1 MKEPM
6 KGNST
11 PTADRAKV
19 RVLVADD
26 HPVVRQGIMANV
38 KPQPDMTVIA
48 EAGDGVEALALI
60 KEHLPDVVL
69 LDLRMPHMD
78 GLDVLA
84 EVKKLRLPCKII
96 IMTTFDSEEDVQRAM
111 KAGAR
116 GYLLKD
122 STQEEILDAIGR
134 VSLGETYLPAR
145 IVQKVAEGM
154 RKPELSPREV
164 EVLQWVAAGKSNK
177 EIGAQ
182 LFIAEGTVK
191 THVKNLLDKL
201 AVVGRTAAIREAVH
215 RGIVRLN

>member
-1 MKEPM
+1 M
-6 KGNST
+6 KGNSI
-11 PTADRAKV
+11 PLANQPKV

-26 HPVVRQGIMANV
+26 HPVVRHGIMANV
-38 KPQPDMTVIA
+38 KPQRDMTVVA

-60 KEHLPDVVL
+60 KEHLPEVVL
-69 LDLRMPHMD
+69 LDLRMPRMD
-78 GLDVLA
+78 GLDVLG
-84 EVKKLRLPCKII
+84 EVTASKLPCKVI
-96 IMTTFDSEEDVQRAM
+96 IMTTFESEEDVNRAM

-122 STQEEILDAIGR
+122 STQEEILDAIRR
-134 VSLGETYLPAR
+134 VRLGETYLPAR
-145 IVQKVAEGM
+145 IVQKFAEGM

-182 LFIAEGTVK
+182 LYIAEGTVK
-191 THVKNLLDKL
+191 THVKNLLEKL

-215 RGIVRLN
+215 RGLVRLN

>member
-1 MKEPM
+1 M
-6 KGNST
+6 KGNSI
-11 PTADRAKV
+11 ADQTKV

-26 HPVVRQGIMANV
+26 HPVVRHGIIANV
-38 KPQPDMTVIA
+38 KPQPDMIVVA

-60 KEHLPDVVL
+60 KKQVPDVVL
-69 LDLRMPHMD
+69 LDLRMPQMD
-78 GLDVLA
+78 GLDVIT
-84 EVKKLRLPCKII
+84 EVNKLKLPGKVI

-122 STQEEILDAIGR
+122 SSQEEILDAIRR

-164 EVLQWVAAGKSNK
+164 EVLQWVASGKSNK
-177 EIGAQ
+177 EIGVQ
-182 LFIAEGTVK
+182 LFITEGTVK
-191 THVKNLLDKL
+191 THVKNILEKL
-201 AVVGRTAAIREAVH
+201 AVVGRTGAIREAVH
-215 RGIVRLN
+215 RGLVRLN

>member
-1 MKEPM
+1 MKS
-6 KGNST
+6 NSI
-11 PTADRAKV
+11 PTVDQVKV

-38 KPQPDMTVIA
+38 KPQGDMTVVA
-48 EAGDGVEALALI
+48 EAGDGVEALELI
-60 KEHLPDVVL
+60 KEQLPDVVM
-69 LDLRMPHMD
+69 LDLRMPRMD
-78 GLDVLA
+78 GLDVLK
-84 EVKKLRLPCKII
+84 EVNKSRLPCKVI

-122 STQEEILDAIGR
+122 STQEEILDAIRR
-134 VSLGETYLPAR
+134 VSLGEAYLPAR

-191 THVKNLLDKL
+191 THVKNVLEKL

-215 RGIVRLN
+215 RGLVRLS

>member
-1 MKEPM
+1 MANQDKI
-6 KGNST
+6 
-11 PTADRAKV
+11 

-26 HPVVRQGIMANV
+26 HPIVRRGVIANL
-38 KPQPDMTVIA
+38 KPQRDMTVVA

-69 LDLRMPHMD
+69 LDLRMPRMD
-78 GLDVLA
+78 GLDVIA
-84 EVKKLRLPCKII
+84 DVNTSKLPSKVI
-96 IMTTFDSEEDVQRAM
+96 IMTTFESEEDVHRSM

-122 STQEEILDAIGR
+122 SSQEEILDAIRR

-177 EIGAQ
+177 EIGVQ
-182 LFIAEGTVK
+182 LYIAEGTVK
-191 THVKNLLDKL
+191 THVKSVLEKL
-201 AVVGRTAAIREAVH
+201 GAAGRTAAIKEGVH
-215 RGIVRLN
+215 RGLVRLN

>member
-1 MKEPM
+1 MKAKSSPM
-6 KGNST
+6 AN
-11 PTADRAKV
+11 DAKI

-26 HPVVRQGIMANV
+26 HPVVRHGIMANV
-38 KPQPDMTVIA
+38 KPQRDMTVVA

-60 KEHLPDVVL
+60 KEHLPDVVM

-84 EVKKLRLPCKII
+84 AVNTSKLHSKVI
-96 IMTTFDSEEDVQRAM
+96 IMTTFESEEDVNRAM

-122 STQEEILDAIGR
+122 SSQEEILDAIRR

-154 RKPELSPREV
+154 RKPELSPREI
-164 EVLQWVAAGKSNK
+164 EVLQWLAAGKSNK

-191 THVKNLLDKL
+191 THVKNLLEKL
-201 AVVGRTAAIREAVH
+201 AVVGRTGAIREAVH
-215 RGIVRLN
+215 RGLVRLN

>member
-1 MKEPM
+1 
-6 KGNST
+6 
-11 PTADRAKV
+11 
-19 RVLVADD
+19 VLV
-26 HPVVRQGIMANV
+26 
-38 KPQPDMTVIA
+38 
-48 EAGDGVEALALI
+48 
-60 KEHLPDVVL
+60 
-69 LDLRMPHMD
+69 
-78 GLDVLA
+78 
-84 EVKKLRLPCKII
+84 EVKTSRLPCKVI
-96 IMTTFDSEEDVQRAM
+96 IMTTFDSEEDVRRAI

-122 STQEEILDAIGR
+122 STQEEILDAIRR

-191 THVKNLLDKL
+191 THVKNLLEKL

-215 RGIVRLN
+215 RGLVRLN

>member
-1 MKEPM
+1 MKA
-6 KGNST
+6 NSIAKAN
-11 PTADRAKV
+11 PAKV

-26 HPVVRQGIMANV
+26 HPVVRHGIIANV
-38 KPQPDMTVIA
+38 NPQPDMLVIA
-48 EAGDGVEALALI
+48 EAEDGIEALSLI
-60 KEHLPDVVL
+60 KEHLPDVVM

-78 GLDVLA
+78 GLDVLRQ
-84 EVKKLRLPCKII
+84 VNVSKLPCKVI

-116 GYLLKD
+116 GYLLKN
-122 STQEEILDAIGR
+122 SSQEEILDAIRR

-154 RKPELSPREV
+154 RKPELSPREI
-164 EVLQWVAAGKSNK
+164 EVLQCVAAGKSNK

-191 THVKNLLDKL
+191 THVKSLLEKL
-201 AVVGRTAAIREAVH
+201 TVVGRTGAIREAVH
-215 RGIVRLN
+215 RGLVRLN

>member
-1 MKEPM
+1 MKS
-6 KGNST
+6 NSI
-11 PTADRAKV
+11 PTVDKVKV

-38 KPQPDMTVIA
+38 KPQGDMTVVA
-48 EAGDGVEALALI
+48 EAGDGVEALELI
-60 KEHLPDVVL
+60 KEQLPDVVM
-69 LDLRMPHMD
+69 LDLRMPRID
-78 GLDVLA
+78 GLDVLK
-84 EVKKLRLPCKII
+84 EVNKSRLPCKVI

-122 STQEEILDAIGR
+122 STQEEILDAIRR

-191 THVKNLLDKL
+191 THMKNVLEKL

-215 RGIVRLN
+215 RGLVRLS

>member
-1 MKEPM
+1 M
-6 KGNST
+6 KGNSMPKAEQT
-11 PTADRAKV
+11 EV

-26 HPVVRQGIMANV
+26 HTVVRHGIIANV
-38 KPQPDMTVIA
+38 EPQRDMTVVA
-48 EAGDGVEALALI
+48 EAADGIEALALI

-78 GLDVLA
+78 GLDVMT
-84 EVKKLRLPCKII
+84 EVNKLKLPCKMI
-96 IMTTFDSEEDVQRAM
+96 IMTTFDSEEDVQRAL

-122 STQEEILDAIGR
+122 SSQEEILDAIRR

-182 LFIAEGTVK
+182 LFITEGTVK
-191 THVKNLLDKL
+191 AHVKNLLEKL
-201 AVVGRTAAIREAVH
+201 AVVGRTAAIREGVH
-215 RGIVRLN
+215 RGLVRLN

>member
-1 MKEPM
+1 MKAKSIPM
-6 KGNST
+6 
-11 PTADRAKV
+11 ADEAKV

-26 HPVVRQGIMANV
+26 HPVVRHGIMANV
-38 KPQPDMTVIA
+38 QPQSDMTIIA
-48 EAGDGVEALALI
+48 EAADGMEALALT
-60 KEHLPDVVL
+60 KERLPDVVM

-78 GLDVLA
+78 GLEVLRQVNA
-84 EVKKLRLPCKII
+84 SKLPCKVI
-96 IMTTFDSEEDVQRAM
+96 IMTTFDSEEDVQRAI

-122 STQEEILDAIGR
+122 STQEEILDAIRR

-145 IVQKVAEGM
+145 IVQKVAESM

-191 THVKNLLDKL
+191 THMKNVLEKL

-215 RGIVRLN
+215 RGLVRLS

>member
-1 MKEPM
+1 MKA
-6 KGNST
+6 NSN
-11 PTADRAKV
+11 PIAKQEKI

-26 HPVVRQGIMANV
+26 HPIVRHGVIANL
-38 KPQPDMTVIA
+38 KPQDDMTVVA

-60 KEHLPDVVL
+60 KEHVPDVVL
-69 LDLRMPHMD
+69 LDLRMPCMD

-84 EVKKLRLPCKII
+84 EVKISGVPCKVI
-96 IMTTFDSEEDVQRAM
+96 IMTTFDSEEDVQRAIRT
-111 KAGAR
+111 GAR

-122 STQEEILDAIGR
+122 STQEEILDAIRR

-191 THVKNLLDKL
+191 THMKNVLEKLD
-201 AVVGRTAAIREAVH
+201 VVGRTAAIREAVH
-215 RGIVRLN
+215 RGLVRLY

>member
-1 MKEPM
+1 M
-6 KGNST
+6 KGNSMT
-11 PTADRAKV
+11 TAHQTKV

-26 HPVVRQGIMANV
+26 HPVVRHGIIANV
-38 KPQPDMTVIA
+38 MPQGDMTVIA
-48 EAGDGVEALALI
+48 EAGDGLEALALI
-60 KEHLPDVVL
+60 KKQVPDVVL

-78 GLDVLA
+78 GLDVIT
-84 EVKKLRLPCKII
+84 EVNKLKLPCKVI
-96 IMTTFDSEEDVQRAM
+96 IMTTFDSEEDVQRAL

-122 STQEEILDAIGR
+122 SSQEEILDAIRR

-154 RKPELSPREV
+154 RKPQLSPREV

-182 LFIAEGTVK
+182 LFITEGTVK
-191 THVKNLLDKL
+191 AHVKNLLEKL
-201 AVVGRTAAIREAVH
+201 AVVGRTAAIREGVH
-215 RGIVRLN
+215 RGLVRLN

>member
-1 MKEPM
+1 MKRS
-6 KGNST
+6 ST
-11 PTADRAKV
+11 PTPDQAKV

-26 HPVVRQGIMANV
+26 HPVVRHGIMANV

-84 EVKKLRLPCKII
+84 EVKKSRLPCKTI

-122 STQEEILDAIGR
+122 STQEEILDAIRR

-191 THVKNLLDKL
+191 THVKNLLEKL

-215 RGIVRLN
+215 RGLVRLT

>member
-1 MKEPM
+1 MKR
-6 KGNST
+6 NSI
-11 PTADRAKV
+11 PTDDQTKV

-26 HPVVRQGIMANV
+26 HPVVRHGIIANL
-38 KPQPDMTVIA
+38 KPQRDMTVVA

-60 KEHLPDVVL
+60 KEQVPDVVL
-69 LDLRMPHMD
+69 LDLRMPHLD
-78 GLDVLA
+78 GLDVLTQ
-84 EVKKLRLPCKII
+84 VKTSKLPSKVI

-122 STQEEILDAIGR
+122 SSQEEILDAIRR

-145 IVQKVAEGM
+145 IVQKIAEGM

-164 EVLQWVAAGKSNK
+164 EVLQCVADGKSNK
-177 EIGAQ
+177 EIGTQ

-191 THVKNLLDKL
+191 THVKSLLEKL

-215 RGIVRLN
+215 RGLVRLN

>member
-1 MKEPM
+1 MKVNSIPM
-6 KGNST
+6 
-11 PTADRAKV
+11 AKQDKI

-26 HPVVRQGIMANV
+26 HPIVRHGVIANV
-38 KPQPDMTVIA
+38 TPQDDMTVVA

-69 LDLRMPHMD
+69 LDLRMPGMD
-78 GLDVLA
+78 GLDVIA
-84 EVKKLRLPCKII
+84 EVNSARLESKVI
-96 IMTTFDSEEDVQRAM
+96 IMTTFESEEDVHRAM

-122 STQEEILDAIGR
+122 SSQEEILDAIRR

-177 EIGAQ
+177 EIGVQ

-191 THVKNLLDKL
+191 THVKNVLEKL
-201 AVVGRTAAIREAVH
+201 SVVGRTGAIREAVR
-215 RGIVRLN
+215 RGLVRLN

>member
-1 MKEPM
+1 M
-6 KGNST
+6 KGKSA
-11 PTADRAKV
+11 PIPKQDKI

-38 KPQPDMTVIA
+38 KLQQDTVLVA

-60 KEHLPDVVL
+60 KKHLPDVVM

-78 GLDVLA
+78 GLEVLM
-84 EVKKLRLPCKII
+84 EVNKSKLPCKVI

-122 STQEEILDAIGR
+122 STQEEILDAIRR
-134 VSLGETYLPAR
+134 VNLGETYLPAR

-154 RKPELSPREV
+154 RKPELSPREI
-164 EVLQWVAAGKSNK
+164 EVLHWVAAGKSNK
-177 EIGAQ
+177 EIGSQ
-182 LFIAEGTVK
+182 LFITEGTVK
-191 THVKNLLDKL
+191 THVKNLLEKL

-215 RGIVRLN
+215 RGLVRLN

>member
-1 MKEPM
+1 M
-6 KGNST
+6 KGNSA
-11 PTADRAKV
+11 PTVDQVKV

-26 HPVVRQGIMANV
+26 HPVVRHGIIANV
-38 KPQPDMTVIA
+38 QPQRDMTVVA

-60 KEHLPDVVL
+60 KAHLPDVVV
-69 LDLRMPHMD
+69 LDLRMPHLD

-84 EVKKLRLPCKII
+84 EVNGSKLPCKVI

-122 STQEEILDAIGR
+122 SSQEEIVDAIRR

-154 RKPELSPREV
+154 RKPELSPREI
-164 EVLQWVAAGKSNK
+164 EVLQCVAAGKSNK

-182 LFIAEGTVK
+182 LFITEGTVK
-191 THVKNLLDKL
+191 THVKNLLEKL
-201 AVVGRTAAIREAVH
+201 AVAGRTGAIREAVH
-215 RGIVRLN
+215 RGLVRLN

>member
-1 MKEPM
+1 M
-6 KGNST
+6 KGNSALT
-11 PTADRAKV
+11 VDQAKV

-26 HPVVRQGIMANV
+26 HPVVRHGIIANV
-38 KPQPDMTVIA
+38 TPQGDMTVIA
-48 EAGDGVEALALI
+48 EAGDGIEALALI
-60 KEHLPDVVL
+60 KKQVPDVVL

-78 GLDVLA
+78 GLDVIT
-84 EVKKLRLPCKII
+84 EVNKLKLPGKVI

-116 GYLLKD
+116 GYLLKN
-122 STQEEILDAIGR
+122 SSQEKILDAIRR

-154 RKPELSPREV
+154 RKPALSPREV

-182 LFIAEGTVK
+182 LFITEGTVK
-191 THVKNLLDKL
+191 THVKNLLEKL
-201 AVVGRTAAIREAVH
+201 AVVGRTAAIREGLH
-215 RGIVRLN
+215 RGLVRLN